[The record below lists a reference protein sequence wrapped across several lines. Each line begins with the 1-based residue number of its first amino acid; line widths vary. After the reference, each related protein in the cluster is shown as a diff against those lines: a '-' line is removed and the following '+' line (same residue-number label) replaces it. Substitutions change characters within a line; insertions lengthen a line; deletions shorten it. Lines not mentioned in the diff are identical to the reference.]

1 MVTSTRIVQSEYDFV
16 VVGAGTAGCVMA
28 ARLSEDA
35 SARVLLLEAG
45 GAEPLARTA
54 VPPAWPALAGTSA
67 DWGSTSVAGAATG
80 IAIPLAR
87 GRGLGGS
94 SAINGMAFI
103 RGHRSSYDAWAAAGA
118 KGWGF
123 DGLLPFMRHS
133 EHAAG
138 RDPAVRGVGGPLT
151 VSPARAPHPV
161 AEAGLAAAA
170 GLGYPIA
177 SDINSGLEEGFGWSD
192 LNIVEGRR
200 QSAADAYLTP
210 ALDRPNLT
218 VVTDALVHR
227 VEIEGGRCT
236 GVEYSVGSQVS
247 GAGCRGEVVLTAGTI
262 GSAQLL
268 MLSGIGP
275 RAHLRDVGVE
285 VVLDLPG
292 VGANLHDHPRSTVIY
307 GAAQPLPAAVNN
319 HAEVVGLIRSD
330 PAVAALDLQMQIID
344 APLYAP
350 ALPPQLDPPG
360 QGFSIAFSAII
371 PGSRGTVRLA
381 SADPAA
387 APLVDPNYYADPG
400 DLAVMTTGLRVAR
413 AIGRAATL
421 DAWRGEEILPGAK
434 VQDDH
439 SARTYLYRSLRTY
452 SHHVGTCRIGPDDM
466 AVVDTSLR
474 VHGVEGLR
482 VADASVMPSI
492 VSANTNATVYGIAER
507 AAAVIRAQA
516 GQT

>member
-1 MVTSTRIVQSEYDFV
+1 MDPGTTASRPDFDFV

-45 GAEPLARTA
+45 GGRPLARMA

-67 DWGSTSVAGAATG
+67 DWASTSAVGAATG
-80 IAIPLAR
+80 TSIPLPR

-103 RGHRSSYDAWAAAGA
+103 RGHRSSYDAWAGAAA
-118 KGWGF
+118 KDWGF
-123 DGLLPFMRHS
+123 EDLLPFMRHS

-151 VSPARAPHPV
+151 VGPARWPHPV

-170 GLGYPIA
+170 SLGYPIA
-177 SDINSGLEEGFGWSD
+177 ADINSGLEEGFGWSD
-192 LNIVEGRR
+192 LNIVDGRR

-218 VVTDALVHR
+218 VLTGALVHR
-227 VEIEGGRCT
+227 VEIKGGRCT
-236 GVEYSVGSQVS
+236 GVEYIVGSQVS
-247 GAGCRGEVVLTAGTI
+247 RAGCRGDVILTAGTI

-275 RAHLRDVGVE
+275 AAHLRGVGVE

-292 VGANLHDHPRSTVIY
+292 VGGNLHDHPRSTVIY
-307 GAAQPLPAAVNN
+307 RAARPLPAAVNN
-319 HAEVVGLIRSD
+319 HGEVVGLIRSE
-330 PAVAALDLQMQIID
+330 PAVDALDLQIQIID

-350 ALPPQLDPPG
+350 ALPPRLAEPG
-360 QGFSIAFSAII
+360 QGFSIAFSAIT
-371 PGSRGTVRLA
+371 PSSRGSVRLV

-387 APLVDPNYYADPG
+387 APLVDPNYYADSR
-400 DLAVMTTGLRVAR
+400 DIAVMTTGLRVAR
-413 AIGRAATL
+413 AIGRAAAM
-421 DAWRGEEILPGAK
+421 DAWRDEEVLPGPA
-434 VQDDH
+434 VEDDDRV
-439 SARTYLYRSLRTY
+439 RTYLYQSLRTY

-466 AVVDTSLR
+466 AVVDPSLR
-474 VHGVEGLR
+474 VHGIEGLR

-492 VSANTNATVYGIAER
+492 VSANINATVYGIAER
-507 AAAVIRAQA
+507 AAALIGQQA
-516 GQT
+516 DKP